1 MPAAAIYDAVV
12 NDLGFA
18 IVSGHYPPGQRLTLS
33 DIEEAHGVSRTVA
46 RDAVKTLAALG
57 MVETRRRAG
66 VTIQPRRGWHVLSP
80 EIIAWRLAGEDR
92 LAQID
97 SLTDVREAIEPR
109 ASRLAALHRSD
120 EHADELL
127 RLGATLVSLAERGLG
142 RAPEYL
148 DSDIRFHGLLLE
160 ASGNEMLAETIAHLR
175 VLCRLF
181 EVVDPFNRIEEDRA
195 EHLAILEAYSVGD
208 AARAEQAVVNHLR
221 NLGRYTLSRLSN
233 GLVTDFSQV

>member
-18 IVSGHYPPGQRLTLS
+18 IVSGRYQPGQRLTLS
-33 DIEEAHGVSRTVA
+33 DIEETHGVSRTVA

-66 VTIQPRRGWHVLSP
+66 VTIQPRHAWHVLSP

-92 LAQID
+92 LAQIE

-109 ASRLAALHRSD
+109 AARLAASNRTD
-120 EHADELL
+120 AQATELL
-127 RLGATLVSLAERGLG
+127 ELGATLVSLAERGLG
-142 RAPEYL
+142 RIPEYL

-160 ASGNEMLAETIAHLR
+160 ASGNEMLYAMRGMVADVLQGRAVHGLHPVWPELDAVNDHLLIAEAIHAQDPEAAESASRHQLSWVHL
-175 VLCRLF
+175 
-181 EVVDPFNRIEEDRA
+181 EVGA
-195 EHLAILEAYSVGD
+195 
-208 AARAEQAVVNHLR
+208 
-221 NLGRYTLSRLSN
+221 LGRKA
-233 GLVTDFSQV
+233 

>member
-92 LAQID
+92 LAQIG

-160 ASGNEMLAETIAHLR
+160 ASGNEMLYAMRGMVADVLRGRAVHDLHPVWPELDAVNDHLR
-175 VLCRLF
+175 
-181 EVVDPFNRIEEDRA
+181 IA
-195 EHLAILEAYSVGD
+195 KAI
-208 AARAEQAVVNHLR
+208 AEQDLEGAEAASRHQLSWVHREVGA
-221 NLGRYTLSRLSN
+221 LGHAR
-233 GLVTDFSQV
+233 